1 MNALANDVEAFFAN
15 TSSCAHVV
23 HLYEKDDVFLDTLE
37 GFTSGG
43 LRAGEVVVLI
53 ATTAHLFALEYRL
66 RKNGGWDVA
75 DLRQRGQYVAISAS
89 EALAGFMRDG
99 RVDESRFNETVVAA
113 IEAAQA
119 GGRRVRAF
127 GEMVALLW
135 TSGDRHATRRLEEL
149 WNSVCRDRKLSLLCA
164 YPRQQPD
171 SDPAM
176 LEICALHSRVFTT

>member
-1 MNALANDVEAFFAN
+1 MHALANDVDAFFVN
-15 TSSCAHVV
+15 TTGCAHVV

-66 RKNGGWDVA
+66 QKNGGWNVA
-75 DLRQRGQYVAISAS
+75 DLRQRGQYVAINAS

-99 RVDESRFNETVVAA
+99 CVDESRFNETVVAT

-135 TSGDRHATRRLEEL
+135 ASGDRHATRRLEEL

>member
-1 MNALANDVEAFFAN
+1 MSAPAHDVDTFYDNAAG
-15 TSSCAHVV
+15 CAHVV

-66 RKNGGWDVA
+66 KKNGGWDVA
-75 DLRQRGQYVAISAS
+75 ELQRRGQYIAIDAN

-99 RVDESRFNETVVAA
+99 RVDEARFDQTVVAA

-127 GEMVALLW
+127 GEMVAVLW
-135 TSGDRHATRRLEEL
+135 AGGQRDATRRVEQL
-149 WNSVCRDRKLSLLCA
+149 WNNVCRDRQLSLLCA
-164 YPRQQPD
+164 YPRRQPEA
-171 SDPAM
+171 DPDM
-176 LEICALHSRVFTT
+176 LEICALHSRMPTA

>member
-1 MNALANDVEAFFAN
+1 MNALAIDVDDFFVN
-15 TSSCAHVV
+15 TTGCAHVV

-66 RKNGGWDVA
+66 QKNGGWNVA
-75 DLRQRGQYVAISAS
+75 DLRQRGQYVAIDASA
-89 EALAGFMRDG
+89 ALAGFMRDG
-99 RVDESRFNETVVAA
+99 CVDESLFNETVVAA

-135 TSGDRHATRRLEEL
+135 ASGDRASTRRLEQL

-164 YPRQQPD
+164 YPRHQPE
-171 SDPAM
+171 SDPAI
-176 LEICALHSRVFTT
+176 LEICALHSQVFIA

>member
-1 MNALANDVEAFFAN
+1 MNALANDVDAFFVN
-15 TSSCAHVV
+15 TTGCAHVV

-66 RKNGGWDVA
+66 QKNGGWDVA
-75 DLRQRGQYVAISAS
+75 ELQQSGQYVAINAG
-89 EALAGFMRDG
+89 EALAGFMRDSH
-99 RVDESRFNETVVAA
+99 VDESRFHETVVAA

-135 TSGDRHATRRLEEL
+135 ASGDRDATRRVEEL
-149 WNSVCRDRKLSLLCA
+149 WNDVCRERHLSLLCA
-164 YPRQQPD
+164 YPRQQPEL
-171 SDPAM
+171 DPAM
-176 LEICALHSRVFTT
+176 LEICALHSQVLTS

>member
-1 MNALANDVEAFFAN
+1 MNALDSDVDGFFVN
-15 TSSCAHVV
+15 TTGCAHVV

-66 RKNGGWDVA
+66 QKNGGWNVA
-75 DLRQRGQYVAISAS
+75 ELRQRGQYVAINAS
-89 EALAGFMRDG
+89 DAVAGFMRDG
-99 RVDESRFNETVVAA
+99 YVDESRFRETVVAA
-113 IEAAQA
+113 IEVAQA

-135 TSGDRHATRRLEEL
+135 ATGDREATRRLEQL
-149 WNSVCRDRKLSLLCA
+149 WNDVCRERQLSLLCA
-164 YPRQQPD
+164 YPRQRPE
-171 SDPAM
+171 SDPDM
-176 LEICALHSRVFTT
+176 LEICALHSQVLAT

>member
-1 MNALANDVEAFFAN
+1 MNALAIDVDDFFVN
-15 TSSCAHVV
+15 TTGCAHVV

-66 RKNGGWDVA
+66 QKNGGWNVA
-75 DLRQRGQYVAISAS
+75 DLRQRGQYVAIDASA
-89 EALAGFMRDG
+89 ALAGFMRDG
-99 RVDESRFNETVVAA
+99 CVDESLFKETVVAT

-135 TSGDRHATRRLEEL
+135 ASGDRASTRRLEQL

-164 YPRQQPD
+164 YPRHQPE
-171 SDPAM
+171 SDPAI
-176 LEICALHSRVFTT
+176 LEICALHSHVFTA